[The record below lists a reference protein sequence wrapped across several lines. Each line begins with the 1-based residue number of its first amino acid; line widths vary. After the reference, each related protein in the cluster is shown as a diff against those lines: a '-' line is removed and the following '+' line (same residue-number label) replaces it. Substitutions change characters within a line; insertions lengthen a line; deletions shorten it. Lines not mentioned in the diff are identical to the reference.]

1 MKRRRRRKQTPRGN
15 AKAQDARRRALEA
28 LALMRGRGWS
38 LAKAAREALTT
49 PRTVARYAA
58 SAIRKTGSGRF
69 AAKPFDRLTRSL
81 RFLTPDGQITIIVR
95 SSKMAS
101 RIGEYWTA
109 VDRYLSTGN
118 ADKLQKFVGKSIRIG
133 KTRFDFV
140 TDQKILDRVAS
151 AGEVSFEDIYAA
163 TA

>member
-1 MKRRRRRKQTPRGN
+1 
-15 AKAQDARRRALEA
+15 
-28 LALMRGRGWS
+28 
-38 LAKAAREALTT
+38 
-49 PRTVARYAA
+49 
-58 SAIRKTGSGRF
+58 
-69 AAKPFDRLTRSL
+69 
-81 RFLTPDGQITIIVR
+81 
-95 SSKMAS
+95 MAS